1 MNILVLH
8 ASENTDK
15 PDATGAF
22 IPEAINFAKH
32 RTSKGDVVQVIPYK
46 NNLPKA
52 KRFTEFLKL
61 IENANDFDTF
71 VYFGHG
77 LRTGLP
83 SAGITQANRKQ
94 FTDLLMKKSKNKKK
108 LIVTLYACSAG
119 ETTTAQP
126 AGEGGFADKMRDD
139 FVDNGYVDGW
149 IDAHTVAAHAT
160 QNPYLRRFYLSKE
173 QEAYGGSWLV
183 PPGSPEFSVWRK
195 RLNEKWKTD
204 PFRFDFVYMNA
215 ADVLAGCAK

>member
-8 ASENTDK
+8 ASLNTDK

-22 IPEAINFAKH
+22 IPEAINFDKF
-32 RTSKGDVVQVIPYK
+32 RTSKGDVVQVIPYN
-46 NNLPKA
+46 NNLPKT
-52 KRFTEFLKL
+52 KRFEEFKKL
-61 IENANDFDTF
+61 IEGANNFDAF
-71 VYFGHG
+71 VYLGHG

-83 SAGITQANRKQ
+83 SAGVTQANRKE
-94 FTDLLMKKSKNKKK
+94 FTDLLAKKALSKKK
-108 LIVTLYACSAG
+108 MIVTLYACSAG

-139 FVDNGYVDGW
+139 FVAKGFTDGW

-173 QEAYGGSWLV
+173 QEAQGGSWLV
-183 PPGSPEFSVWRK
+183 APGSPEFAVWRK

-204 PFRFDFVYMNA
+204 PFRFEFPFMNA
-215 ADVLAGCAK
+215 ADVLAGCKK